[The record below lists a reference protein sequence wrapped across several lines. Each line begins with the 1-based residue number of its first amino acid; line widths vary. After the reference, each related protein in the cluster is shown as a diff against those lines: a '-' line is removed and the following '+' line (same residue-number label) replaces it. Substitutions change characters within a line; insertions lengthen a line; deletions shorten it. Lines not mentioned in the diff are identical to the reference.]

1 MLDAALFH
9 RYRSVPDPLWLAV
22 GGRLFDVQQR
32 WSGTEVVVDGLD
44 RLPAEPVIL
53 ATNASHR
60 YDWLA
65 LRCDLRRRGIP
76 VVSIAKGK
84 YFQQATMSLAL
95 GKVGVVP
102 IVSRG
107 YVIVVDFLAVHARR
121 PDEAEYR
128 AIRAHVDEDT
138 PLPSGA
144 VFDGLATRDRLLLGL
159 PFRPAEERYRSAIHR
174 VYEHCMQET
183 TRLARL
189 AVQQRH
195 HVHIYPEGTV
205 SSRLADGRRGTVQFA
220 RALGIPI
227 LPVGMSGC
235 REAFR
240 SSGSIRMRGGRIVL
254 RFGEVWRD
262 ADAELPRDFRPFD
275 PAHEQQFG
283 PALDRATASLME
295 RLDTL
300 VAPEYRRVPGGGT
313 DGTSGVARFL

>member
-1 MLDAALFH
+1 M
-9 RYRSVPDPLWLAV
+9 AV
-22 GGRLFDVQQR
+22 
-32 WSGTEVVVDGLD
+32 EGLE
-44 RLPAEPVIL
+44 RLPTGPVIL

-84 YFQQATMSLAL
+84 YFQRSTMSLAL

-121 PDEAEYR
+121 PEEAEYR
-128 AIRAHVDEDT
+128 AIRAHLDEAT

-144 VFDGLATRDRLLLGL
+144 VFDALATRARLVLGL
-159 PFRPAEERYRSAIHR
+159 PFLPAQESYRSAIHR
-174 VYEHCMQET
+174 VYQHCMRET
-183 TRLARL
+183 TRLARV
-189 AVQQRH
+189 AVERRH

-205 SSRLADGRRGTVQFA
+205 SSRLAEGRRGTVQFA
-220 RALGIPI
+220 RALGLPV

-235 REAFR
+235 REVFR

-254 RFGEVWRD
+254 RFGELWRD

-275 PAHEQQFG
+275 PAHEQEFG
-283 PALDRATASLME
+283 PALDRATSSLME
-295 RLDTL
+295 RLDAL
-300 VAPEYRRVPGGGT
+300 LAPEYRRAPGGRA
-313 DGTSGVARFL
+313 DGTNGVARFL